1 MTLRRQLMVF
11 CLVLAALPVVAWQ
24 SARQVES
31 FLREARAEAHL
42 ASARAIAAG
51 LDQTLLPAFG
61 PNDLYVNRVD
71 QPLQVDGYDDDWQL
85 WSRDSQIFDGR
96 RDHFSLSLKLAAWR
110 RELYALIEV
119 RDSSSQRAA
128 ERAGSYLP
136 GDHLQLEV
144 RDVRGFTRYRL
155 LPSVP
160 GSLTLMPVGASTN
173 QLPPPVAGSWRED
186 DEGYRV
192 ELVLPRALLGDGLDL
207 AAIDTGDGVGEP
219 QLLSLAQDGGSAP
232 LIDLNPGLGEQ
243 LAALTRPGN
252 RSWILHPAG
261 WVLASAGELVSTTE
275 NPRRGWQQVAYRLLA
290 GDTLEPSRSRTPGV
304 DLRLRGR
311 EIDAARRG
319 GERVSWRRTSAASV
333 EAAAAVPLGDTGSVL
348 LLELPADP
356 LLLATNRSALRLLG
370 LTLLVVTVVV
380 LGLLAHITWLSLRI
394 RRLRDASE
402 QALSRLGDGDTA
414 ALPGSADGDEIGDL
428 ARSFSGLFGELR
440 SYNQYLKSLASKLSH
455 ELNTPLA
462 VVRSSLENLR
472 HESLSEEALAFAT
485 RADEGAGR
493 LRKILG
499 AMSEATRLEHSL
511 EQTEVVEFDLCD
523 VVTGCVAGYRN
534 VYAEQRWEL
543 DLPDSAVMTG
553 APELLAQMLDKLAD
567 NAAGFCPAGGTI
579 TLRVSA
585 LRRGWR
591 LVFANDGP
599 LLPEAMQVQIF
610 ESLVSA
616 RSEEGDQVHLGL
628 GLHIVRLIVRAHGGR
643 VLARNRVDGS
653 GVEFVLTLASRRR
666 TAST

>member
-1 MTLRRQLMVF
+1 MTLRRQLLVF
-11 CLVLAALPVVAWQ
+11 CLVLAALPVAAWQ

-31 FLREARAEAHL
+31 FLREARGEAHL
-42 ASARAIAAG
+42 ATARAIAAG
-51 LDQTLLPAFG
+51 LDQALLPSFS
-61 PNDLYVNRVD
+61 PDDLYVNRVD
-71 QPLQVDGYDDDWQL
+71 QHLQVDGYDDEWQL
-85 WSRDSQIFDGR
+85 WDRDSQIFDGR
-96 RDHFSLSLKLAAWR
+96 RDRFTLSLRLAAWR

-119 RDSSSQRAA
+119 RDSSRQRAS
-128 ERAGSYLP
+128 EQAGAYLP

-160 GSLTLMPVGASTN
+160 GSLSLLPVGVSTN
-173 QLPPPVAGSWRED
+173 QLPPPVAGSWREL

-192 ELVLPRALLGDGLDL
+192 ELVLPRALLGEGLDL
-207 AAIDTGDGVGEP
+207 TAIDTGEGVGEP
-219 QLLSLAQDGGSAP
+219 QLLSLAEAGGSAP
-232 LIDLNPGLGEQ
+232 LIDLDQRLSDQ
-243 LAALTRPGN
+243 LATLTRPGN

-261 WVLASAGELVSTTE
+261 WVLASAGELVGMAE
-275 NPRRGWQQVAYRLLA
+275 NPPGGWQQVAYRLLA
-290 GDTLEPSRSRTPGV
+290 GDTLERTRSRTAGV
-304 DLRLRGR
+304 DLRLRGA
-311 EIDAARRG
+311 EIETARRG
-319 GERVSWRRTSAASV
+319 GERVSWRRVSAASV
-333 EAAAAVPLGDTGSVL
+333 EAAAAVPLGDSGAVL

-380 LGLLAHITWLSLRI
+380 LGLLAHSTWLSLRI

-402 QALSRLGDGDTA
+402 QALSRLGEAENA
-414 ALPGSADGDEIGDL
+414 ALPGSSDGDEIGDL

-472 HESLSEEALAFAT
+472 HESMSDEALAFAS
-485 RADEGAGR
+485 RADEGASR
-493 LRKILG
+493 LRKILS

-511 EQTEVVEFDLCD
+511 EQTEVVDFDLCD
-523 VVTGCVAGYRN
+523 VVSGCVAGYRN
-534 VYAEQRWEL
+534 VYPEPRWEV
-543 DLPDSAVMTG
+543 DLPTAAPMTG

-567 NAAGFCPAGGTI
+567 NAAGFCPAGGAI
-579 TLRVSA
+579 KLRVTA

-591 LVFANDGP
+591 LVFGNDGP

-616 RSEEGDQVHLGL
+616 RSEEDAQVHLGL

-643 VLARNRVDGS
+643 VVARNRADGS
-653 GVEFVLTLASRRR
+653 GVEFVMTLASRRR
-666 TAST
+666 KLQS